1 MARWLG
7 DLVALS
13 EALGLVP
20 EPTWWLNH
28 QLFQFQGIRHPLLAF
43 MDTSHACCAHP
54 YMRTNIPT
62 VKMKAS
68 ESVFKNLHVN
78 RTKQRIVQV
87 AQSQSLDQNLA
98 SLFIMLPLLVPR
110 ALI

>member
-28 QLFQFQGIRHPLLAF
+28 QLFQFQGIRHPLL
-43 MDTSHACCAHP
+43 T
-54 YMRTNIPT
+54 
-62 VKMKAS
+62 S
-68 ESVFKNLHVN
+68 ESSRHTCGVHICIQGKYSC
-78 RTKQRIVQV
+78 T
-87 AQSQSLDQNLA
+87 
-98 SLFIMLPLLVPR
+98 
-110 ALI
+110 

>member
-1 MARWLG
+1 
-7 DLVALS
+7 
-13 EALGLVP
+13 
-20 EPTWWLNH
+20 
-28 QLFQFQGIRHPLLAF
+28 
-43 MDTSHACCAHP
+43 
-54 YMRTNIPT
+54 MRANIPT